1 MKSSWRKLSEAGDKK
16 MTLVELK
23 KLLDA
28 TGYPVAYSHFN
39 KKMDPPFIAYLVD
52 NNPNFIADNKVYHK
66 IKDVD
71 IELYT
76 NKKDLQAEQVLET
89 LLDESEL
96 PYDPYEEYIESEKVF
111 KKTYEVRLY

>member
-1 MKSSWRKLSEAGDKK
+1 

-23 KLLDA
+23 KLLNA
-28 TGYPVAYSHFN
+28 TGFPVAYSHFN
-39 KKMDPPFIAYLVD
+39 EPKEPPFIAYLVTYS
-52 NNPNFIADNKVYHK
+52 PNFHADNKTYHK
-66 IKDVD
+66 IDSVD

-76 NKKDLQAEQVLET
+76 SIKDLQAERVLET

-111 KKTYEVRLY
+111 KKTYEVRLF

>member
-1 MKSSWRKLSEAGDKK
+1 
-16 MTLVELK
+16 MTLIELK
-23 KLLDA
+23 KILDA

-39 KKMDPPFIAYLVD
+39 KAVDPPFIAYLVD

-76 NKKDLQAEQVLET
+76 VKKDESIENVLEN
-89 LLDESEL
+89 LLDENEL
-96 PYDPYEEYIESEKVF
+96 PYEPYEEYIESEKVF

>member
-1 MKSSWRKLSEAGDKK
+1 MKLI
-16 MTLVELK
+16 ELK

-28 TGYPVAYSHFN
+28 TGFPVAYSHFIEPQ
-39 KKMDPPFIAYLVD
+39 KAPFITYLVN

-76 NKKDLQAEQVLET
+76 TKKDEVSEIILEDS
-89 LLDESEL
+89 LDQN
-96 PYDPYEEYIESEKVF
+96 DIPYEPYEVYIESEKLF
-111 KKTYEVRLY
+111 QKNYEVRLY

>member
-1 MKSSWRKLSEAGDKK
+1 

-39 KKMDPPFIAYLVD
+39 EAKEAPYICYLVTYS
-52 NNPNFIADNKVYHK
+52 PNFKADNKTYHK
-66 IKDVD
+66 IDSID

-76 NKKDLQAEQVLET
+76 DKKDLQAELIVEGI
-89 LLDESEL
+89 LDENEI
-96 PYDPYEEYIESEKVF
+96 PYDSDEDFIESEKLF
-111 KKTYEVRLY
+111 RKIYEVRLI

>member
-1 MKSSWRKLSEAGDKK
+1 
-16 MTLVELK
+16 MTLQELYN
-23 KLLDA
+23 LLKA

-39 KKMDPPFIAYLVD
+39 EPKQTPFITYLVN

-76 NKKDLQAEQVLET
+76 TKKDEASERVLED
-89 LLDESEL
+89 LLDHN
-96 PYDPYEEYIESEKVF
+96 DIPYEPYEVYIESEKLF
-111 KKTYEVRLY
+111 QKIYEVRLY